1 MISAIQG
8 FSLDP
13 MPALADLT
21 LSSIVEAAAAAAAAE
36 VAVNLT
42 ALLKD
47 LLSNLATTPRPIS
60 PIGSIMGS
68 SRVVVDS
75 FGSWNI

>member
-21 LSSIVEAAAAAAAAE
+21 LSSIVEAAAASV